1 MLKNISNN
9 LAFVVIQNIRI
20 SVDKNIS
27 ILFVNNVYFGKILE
41 QLGTWKLDIVQA
53 LYKLC

>member
-9 LAFVVIQNIRI
+9 LAFVIIQNIRI

-41 QLGTWKLDIVQA
+41 QLGT
-53 LYKLC
+53 